1 MTENFLDAL
10 LAGCKIEL
18 KDNQIIINLN
28 DDEEDTEEKDT
39 TELEDKINNLSDDT
53 FVAICESIG
62 KDKIK
67 EMSDNGN
74 YQEFVD
80 EAIKWIKDKIN
91 ALTNE
96 LKMLEAQAA

>member
-18 KDNQIIINLN
+18 KDNQIILNLN
-28 DDEEDTEEKDT
+28 DEEDTEEKDT

-80 EAIKWIKDKIN
+80 EAIKLVEDKIN
-91 ALTNE
+91 TLINE
-96 LKMLEAQAA
+96 LDMLKA

>member
-1 MTENFLDAL
+1 MTDNFLDAL

-28 DDEEDTEEKDT
+28 DEDIEEKDT

-53 FVAICESIG
+53 FVAICEFIG

-80 EAIKWIKDKIN
+80 EATKWVENKIST
-91 ALTNE
+91 LTNE
-96 LKMLEAQAA
+96 LDMLKA

>member
-18 KDNQIIINLN
+18 KNNQIIINLN
-28 DDEEDTEEKDT
+28 DEEDVEEKDT

-80 EAIKWIKDKIN
+80 EAIKWVEDKIST
-91 ALTNE
+91 LTNE
-96 LKMLEAQAA
+96 LDMLKA

>member
-28 DDEEDTEEKDT
+28 DEEDVEEKDT

-80 EAIKWIKDKIN
+80 EAIKWVEDKIN
-91 ALTNE
+91 TLTNE
-96 LKMLEAQAA
+96 LDMLKA

>member
-28 DDEEDTEEKDT
+28 DEEDTEEKDT

-80 EAIKWIKDKIN
+80 EAIKWVEDKIN
-91 ALTNE
+91 TLTNE
-96 LKMLEAQAA
+96 LDMLKA

>member
-1 MTENFLDAL
+1 MIENFLDAL

-28 DDEEDTEEKDT
+28 DEEDTEEKDT

-91 ALTNE
+91 TLTNE
-96 LKMLEAQAA
+96 LDMLKA

>member
-28 DDEEDTEEKDT
+28 DNEEDIEEKDT
-39 TELEDKINNLSDDT
+39 TELEDKINTLSDDT

-80 EAIKWIKDKIN
+80 EAIKWVEDKIS

-96 LKMLEAQAA
+96 LDMLKA

>member
-1 MTENFLDAL
+1 MTENFLDTL
-10 LAGCKIEL
+10 LAGCKIEF

-28 DDEEDTEEKDT
+28 DEEDTEEKDT

-91 ALTNE
+91 TLTNE
-96 LKMLEAQAA
+96 LKMLEA

>member
-1 MTENFLDAL
+1 MTENFLDTL

-53 FVAICESIG
+53 FVTICESIG

-80 EAIKWIKDKIN
+80 EAIKWVEDKIN
-91 ALTNE
+91 TLTNE
-96 LKMLEAQAA
+96 LDMLKA

>member
-1 MTENFLDAL
+1 MTENFLDTL
-10 LAGCKIEL
+10 LAGCKIEF

-28 DDEEDTEEKDT
+28 DEEDTEEKDT

-80 EAIKWIKDKIN
+80 EAIKWIIDKIN
-91 ALTNE
+91 TLTNE
-96 LKMLEAQAA
+96 LKMLEA

>member
-1 MTENFLDAL
+1 MIENFLDAL
-10 LAGCKIEL
+10 LAGCKVEL

-28 DDEEDTEEKDT
+28 DDEEDIEEKDT
-39 TELEDKINNLSDDT
+39 TELKDKINNLSDDT
-53 FVAICESIG
+53 FVAICEFIG

-80 EAIKWIKDKIN
+80 EAIKWVEDKIN
-91 ALTNE
+91 TLTKE
-96 LKMLEAQAA
+96 LDMLKA

>member
-28 DDEEDTEEKDT
+28 DEEDTEEKDT
-39 TELEDKINNLSDDT
+39 TELDDRIYNLSDDT

-80 EAIKWIKDKIN
+80 EAIKWVEDKIN
-91 ALTNE
+91 TLTNE
-96 LKMLEAQAA
+96 LDMLKA

>member
-1 MTENFLDAL
+1 MTENFLDTL
-10 LAGCKIEL
+10 LAGCKMEL

-28 DDEEDTEEKDT
+28 DEEDIEEKDT

-80 EAIKWIKDKIN
+80 EAIKWVEDKIN
-91 ALTNE
+91 TLTNE
-96 LKMLEAQAA
+96 LDMLKA

>member
-1 MTENFLDAL
+1 MIENFLDAL

-28 DDEEDTEEKDT
+28 DKEDIKEKEKDT

-80 EAIKWIKDKIN
+80 EAIKWIEDKIN
-91 ALTNE
+91 TLTNE
-96 LKMLEAQAA
+96 LDMLKA

>member
-1 MTENFLDAL
+1 MIENFLDAL

-28 DDEEDTEEKDT
+28 DEEDIKEKDT

-74 YQEFVD
+74 YQEFID
-80 EAIKWIKDKIN
+80 EAIKWVEDKIN
-91 ALTNE
+91 TLTNE
-96 LKMLEAQAA
+96 LDMLKA

>member
-1 MTENFLDAL
+1 MTENFLDTL

-28 DDEEDTEEKDT
+28 DEEDIEEKDT

-91 ALTNE
+91 TLTNE
-96 LKMLEAQAA
+96 LKMLEAQVA

>member
-18 KDNQIIINLN
+18 KNNQIIINLN
-28 DDEEDTEEKDT
+28 DEEDIEEKDT

>member
-10 LAGCKIEL
+10 LAGCKVEL

-28 DDEEDTEEKDT
+28 DEEDIEEKDT
-39 TELEDKINNLSDDT
+39 TKLEDKINNLSDDT

-80 EAIKWIKDKIN
+80 EAIKWVEDKIN
-91 ALTNE
+91 TLTNE
-96 LKMLEAQAA
+96 LDMLKA

>member
-28 DDEEDTEEKDT
+28 DEEDIEEKDT

-67 EMSDNGN
+67 EMSDSGN

-80 EAIKWIKDKIN
+80 EAIKWIEDKIN
-91 ALTNE
+91 TLTNE
-96 LKMLEAQAA
+96 LDMLKA

>member
-18 KDNQIIINLN
+18 KDNQIILNLN
-28 DDEEDTEEKDT
+28 DEEDTEEKDT

-80 EAIKWIKDKIN
+80 EAIKWVEDKIN
-91 ALTNE
+91 TLTNE
-96 LKMLEAQAA
+96 LDMLKA

>member
-1 MTENFLDAL
+1 MTENFLDTL
-10 LAGCKIEL
+10 LAGCKIEF

-28 DDEEDTEEKDT
+28 DEEDTEEKDT

-80 EAIKWIKDKIN
+80 EAIKWVEDKIN
-91 ALTNE
+91 TLTNE

>member
-1 MTENFLDAL
+1 MTENFLDTL

-28 DDEEDTEEKDT
+28 DEEDIEEKDT

-80 EAIKWIKDKIN
+80 EAIKWVEDKIN
-91 ALTNE
+91 TLTNE
-96 LKMLEAQAA
+96 LDMLKA

>member
-1 MTENFLDAL
+1 MIENFLDAL

-28 DDEEDTEEKDT
+28 DEEDIEEKDT

-80 EAIKWIKDKIN
+80 EAIKWIEDKIN
-91 ALTNE
+91 TLTNE
-96 LKMLEAQAA
+96 LDMLKA

>member
-18 KDNQIIINLN
+18 KNNQIIINLN
-28 DDEEDTEEKDT
+28 DEEDIEEKDT

-74 YQEFVD
+74 HQEFVD
-80 EAIKWIKDKIN
+80 EAIKWVEDKIN
-91 ALTNE
+91 TLTNE
-96 LKMLEAQAA
+96 LDMLKA

>member
-28 DDEEDTEEKDT
+28 DEEDIEEKDT
-39 TELEDKINNLSDDT
+39 TEFEDKINNLSDDT
-53 FVAICESIG
+53 FVSICEFIG

-80 EAIKWIKDKIN
+80 EAIKWIKDKIDTLTSELDMLN
-91 ALTNE
+91 A
-96 LKMLEAQAA
+96 

>member
-28 DDEEDTEEKDT
+28 DKEDVEEKDT

-80 EAIKWIKDKIN
+80 EAIKWVEDKIN
-91 ALTNE
+91 TLTNE
-96 LKMLEAQAA
+96 LDMLKA

>member
-1 MTENFLDAL
+1 MTENFLDTL
-10 LAGCKIEL
+10 LADCKIEF

-28 DDEEDTEEKDT
+28 DEEDTEEKDT

-80 EAIKWIKDKIN
+80 EAIKWVEDKIN
-91 ALTNE
+91 TLTNE
-96 LKMLEAQAA
+96 LDMLKA

>member
-1 MTENFLDAL
+1 MTENFLDTL
-10 LAGCKIEL
+10 LAGCKIEF

-28 DDEEDTEEKDT
+28 DEEDIEEKDT

-53 FVAICESIG
+53 FVAICEFIG

-80 EAIKWIKDKIN
+80 EAIKWVEDKIN
-91 ALTNE
+91 TLTNE
-96 LKMLEAQAA
+96 LDMLKA

>member
-1 MTENFLDAL
+1 MTENFLDTL

-28 DDEEDTEEKDT
+28 DEEDIEEKDT

-74 YQEFVD
+74 YQEFVN

-91 ALTNE
+91 TLTNE

>member
-28 DDEEDTEEKDT
+28 DEEDIEEKDT
-39 TELEDKINNLSDDT
+39 TEFEDKINNLSDDT
-53 FVAICESIG
+53 FVSICEFIG

-80 EAIKWIKDKIN
+80 EAIKWIKDKIDTLTTELDMLN
-91 ALTNE
+91 A
-96 LKMLEAQAA
+96 

>member
-10 LAGCKIEL
+10 LAGCKVEL

-28 DDEEDTEEKDT
+28 DEEDTEEKDT

-74 YQEFVD
+74 YQEFVN
-80 EAIKWIKDKIN
+80 EAIKWIEDKIN
-91 ALTNE
+91 TLTNE
-96 LKMLEAQAA
+96 LDMLKA

>member
-28 DDEEDTEEKDT
+28 DEEDIEEKDT

-80 EAIKWIKDKIN
+80 EAIKWIEDKIN
-91 ALTNE
+91 TLNNE
-96 LKMLEAQAA
+96 LDMLKA

>member
-18 KDNQIIINLN
+18 KDNQIILNLN
-28 DDEEDTEEKDT
+28 DEEDTEEKDT

-53 FVAICESIG
+53 FVAICESIS

-80 EAIKWIKDKIN
+80 EAIKLVEDKIN
-91 ALTNE
+91 TLINE
-96 LKMLEAQAA
+96 LDMLKA

>member
-28 DDEEDTEEKDT
+28 DEEDIED
-39 TELEDKINNLSDDT
+39 LEDKINNLSDDT

-80 EAIKWIKDKIN
+80 EAIKWIEDKIN
-91 ALTNE
+91 TLTNE
-96 LKMLEAQAA
+96 LDMLKA

>member
-28 DDEEDTEEKDT
+28 DKEDVEEKDT

-91 ALTNE
+91 TLTNE
-96 LKMLEAQAA
+96 LDMLKA